1 VSSAADLGALY
12 LAHRDAMY
20 RVARR
25 VLLDGRV
32 RRGLKE
38 AIEDVVQSV
47 MTASDLVAHIEAV

>member
-1 VSSAADLGALY
+1 VSSAADWDALY

-25 VLLDGRV
+25 VLLDGGV

-38 AIEDVVQSV
+38 AVKDVGR
-47 MTASDLVAHIEAV
+47 